1 MKYLKTF
8 ELIEAVVR
16 AGSIRKV
23 AEDTNLTASALNRRI
38 QKFDQAFDGLI
49 FKLIS
54 EVAPWFFF
62 MPALGNVVM
71 ARLAPNPP
79 LACALAVMM
88 HALFGVSLGLGF
100 SLFFSCARCMMRE
113 LIIYV
118 GRVVRWRVTRLA
130 PCYLSI
136 RNPHAH

>member
-1 MKYLKTF
+1 VKAASPWADVIKNAHAWEPHIHAF
-8 ELIEAVVR
+8 
-16 AGSIRKV
+16 V
-23 AEDTNLTASALNRRI
+23 AFA
-38 QKFDQAFDGLI
+38 
-49 FKLIS
+49 
-54 EVAPWFFF
+54 
-62 MPALGNVVM
+62 
-71 ARLAPNPP
+71 NPP

-100 SLFFSCARCMMRE
+100 SIFFSCARCMMRE
-113 LIIYV
+113 LIIDV